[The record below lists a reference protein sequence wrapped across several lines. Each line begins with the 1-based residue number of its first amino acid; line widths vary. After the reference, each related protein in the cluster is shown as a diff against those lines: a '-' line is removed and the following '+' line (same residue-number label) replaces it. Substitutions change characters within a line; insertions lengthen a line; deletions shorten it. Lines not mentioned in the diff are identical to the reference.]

1 MLPLCAAAQAKH
13 DPIFGSDI
21 ITTYAGNGTPGYSG
35 DGSKATVAELNQPLE
50 IAFYNGTLYIADR
63 ANGVIP
69 EVNSTTGDISTVV
82 GDWL

>member
-1 MLPLCAAAQAKH
+1 M
-13 DPIFGSDI
+13 
-21 ITTYAGNGTPGYSG
+21 
-35 DGSKATVAELNQPLE
+35 AELNQPLE

>member
-1 MLPLCAAAQAKH
+1 
-13 DPIFGSDI
+13 
-21 ITTYAGNGTPGYSG
+21 
-35 DGSKATVAELNQPLE
+35 VAFELTRVGHVTNAEAFPWSEPTELNQPLE
-50 IAFYNGTLYIADR
+50 IAFYNGTLHIADR